1 MRSIVEVIEKDLNE
15 KVYFSGY
22 AIIGKNNSGKTY
34 QLLDL
39 LSKVENQ
46 KKVSYEYSVEN
57 LIFLSK
63 EMAQGEIDGNG
74 SELKDGFEPDFD
86 STAPEE
92 KIIDFKNDLFNL
104 QPISKLVYGELV
116 NKEEYYNEKLK
127 DFLGIEIKIEEEIQ
141 IKDEDSEDF
150 VDLKS
155 SGYISLIRTFVIL
168 YSLLTSETQCIL
180 LDELD
185 DSIDFNHKT
194 YFINFIEKIK
204 KEKKSR
210 APVIF
215 VSHNSET
222 IFNLPEKYKILKI
235 KRGEPI
241 KCFYS
246 QDFVTKDRLEK
257 AIFDTST
264 REHYTSKNLKTLVIM
279 YREYLEDSSSFDRF
293 SFERLKYNELSFKEK
308 VIYNSLKKLN
318 R

>member
-1 MRSIVEVIEKDLNE
+1 MRRIIEVIEKDSKE
-15 KVYFSGY
+15 KVRFSGY

-34 QLLDL
+34 QLLDFI
-39 LSKVENQ
+39 SKKE
-46 KKVSYEYSVEN
+46 KKEKVSYEYSAQN

-63 EMAQGEIDGNG
+63 EMAQGEIDGD
-74 SELKDGFEPDFD
+74 SDLKDGLEPDFD
-86 STAPEE
+86 STDTEE

-104 QPISKLVYGELV
+104 ESISKLVYGELV
-116 NKEEYYNEKLK
+116 NKEEEYNEKLK
-127 DFLGIEIKIEEEIQ
+127 DFLGIEIKIGEEIQ
-141 IKDEDSEDF
+141 IRDEDSEDF

-155 SGYISLIRTFVIL
+155 SGYISLIRTFIIL
-168 YSLLTSETQCIL
+168 YKLLTPKTKFIL

-204 KEKKSR
+204 KEKNSG
-210 APVIF
+210 AAVIF
-215 VSHNSET
+215 VTHNSET
-222 IFNLPEKYKILKI
+222 VFNLPEKYKILKI